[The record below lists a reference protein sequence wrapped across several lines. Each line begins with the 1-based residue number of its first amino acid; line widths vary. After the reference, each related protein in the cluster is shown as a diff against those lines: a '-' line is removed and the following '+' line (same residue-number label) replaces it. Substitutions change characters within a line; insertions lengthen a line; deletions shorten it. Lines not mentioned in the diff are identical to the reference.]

1 MKIFNAAALA
11 LTLLSA
17 PAAFAQSAANG
28 AYGELGITQVSFEDS
43 DASAPTFKPT
53 VLRAV
58 VGYGLSDNFALEGML
73 GAGMSDGTADTSV
86 FGYSANF
93 KLKVDSMVGAYVK
106 VKAQATPGVELFGR
120 VGYAKIRANV
130 SGTVPGFSYSSS
142 SSAEV
147 DGASWGLGAKFAVSP
162 AVALTVDFM
171 SYVNKDGGT
180 ATGPTFGVAYK
191 F

>member
-1 MKIFNAAALA
+1 MKKLSFATLA
-11 LTLLSA
+11 FSLFAA

-58 VGYGLSDNFALEGML
+58 VGYGLSDNFAIEGML
-73 GAGMSDGTADTSV
+73 GAGMSDGTADASV
-86 FGYSANF
+86 AGYSVNY
-93 KLKVDSMVGAYVK
+93 KIKVDSMVGAYLK
-106 VKAQATPGVELFGR
+106 LKAQATPGVELFGR

-130 SGTVPGFSYSSS
+130 SSTVPALRFSSS
-142 SSAEV
+142 SSGEV

-180 ATGPTFGVAYK
+180 YTGPTFGVAYK